1 MVDGTVI
8 SSSDRST
15 IKMTWDN
22 TSQTWTLMLDD
33 GAGGLMTGDL
43 WQEPDGAGGFNL
55 KVKA

>member
-1 MVDGTVI
+1 
-8 SSSDRST
+8 
-15 IKMTWDN
+15 MTWDN